1 MITCP
6 VRFNDA
12 IRIVSITNAAQ
23 LYVNDLPVT
32 LPCLI
37 KAGDKITCDL
47 AAPGVPATL
56 MAEGTFTA
64 AEGYG
69 WNRGKEGTMKPH
81 GPVSPQFMRH
91 YYGPTRGTPAK
102 PARSAAPK
110 RSGQGAR
117 PRLLKLG
124 DGRLTRAMI
133 GWRLFGEQAAS
144 PAVRKMMQLA
154 LKVL

>member
-64 AEGYG
+64 AEDTAGTEE
-69 WNRGKEGTMKPH
+69 RKE
-81 GPVSPQFMRH
+81 R
-91 YYGPTRGTPAK
+91 
-102 PARSAAPK
+102 
-110 RSGQGAR
+110 
-117 PRLLKLG
+117 
-124 DGRLTRAMI
+124 
-133 GWRLFGEQAAS
+133 
-144 PAVRKMMQLA
+144 
-154 LKVL
+154 

>member
-64 AEGYG
+64 EDTAGTEE
-69 WNRGKEGTMKPH
+69 RKE
-81 GPVSPQFMRH
+81 R
-91 YYGPTRGTPAK
+91 
-102 PARSAAPK
+102 
-110 RSGQGAR
+110 
-117 PRLLKLG
+117 
-124 DGRLTRAMI
+124 
-133 GWRLFGEQAAS
+133 
-144 PAVRKMMQLA
+144 
-154 LKVL
+154 